1 MCVSMCVFIMKTPA
15 AVRLLLSLLMLWS
28 GVLLVAAESGGV
40 QHEDAAA
47 ATYSQQTCKPDIYS
61 MLMEV
66 SAVLAEQRAELRDTK
81 AQLEAMESRLR
92 ASEQSAQELREAAER
107 GKVSFSASL
116 VASGDVTAGP
126 YNTATTLVFKHV
138 FTNTGSAYN
147 PNTGIFTAPVRGV
160 YHFTIHVFGDG
171 HQSRPTG
178 ASLNKNG
185 DHVDIAHS
193 AGNSKHV
200 AVSNGASLLLEVGDV
215 VFVKLWPNTWV
226 RDTGSHHTTFSG
238 HLLFTM

>member
-1 MCVSMCVFIMKTPA
+1 MRTPG
-15 AVRLLLSLLMLWS
+15 AVLLCLWS
-28 GVLLVAAESGGV
+28 GLLVVAAESGGV
-40 QHEDAAA
+40 QHEDAAS
-47 ATYSQQTCKPDIYS
+47 TQQTCKPDIYS
-61 MLMEV
+61 
-66 SAVLAEQRAELRDTK
+66 VLTEMSTLIAEQRVELRNTK
-81 AQLEAMESRLR
+81 TQLETRLR
-92 ASEQSAQELREAAER
+92 ASEKRQKDQRALIKKLQEKEKKR
-107 GKVSFSASL
+107 KVSFSASL
-116 VASGDVTAGP
+116 VSSGDVTTGP
-126 YNTATTLVFKHV
+126 FNTATTLVFTHV

-185 DHVDIAHS
+185 EHVDIAYS
-193 AGNSKHV
+193 AVNSHHV

-215 VFVKLWPNTWV
+215 VYVTLWPNAWV
-226 RDTGSHHTTFSG
+226 RDTVSHHTTFSG